1 MDLMINPEVKRN
13 TVIHIIVTL
22 IFSAV
27 IAFSDIFS
35 GALCLAMGAVL
46 LAVYLITEK
55 IRHDKIA
62 DLCNEIDRILTGG
75 EQIKLNDFSEGDM
88 SILQSEIRKL
98 TIRLGGQN
106 TMLKTDK
113 ILMKDS
119 IADISHQLRTPF
131 TTMNLVLSMLSKPG
145 LSRQETARYVRE
157 LSRLLSRT
165 DWLIDDMLKLS
176 QFDAGVVELDRKICG
191 VRELI
196 RSSAEPIEIPLELKG
211 IELAADISENVCAEI
226 DFKWTRE
233 AVGNILKN
241 CMEHTP
247 ENGIIRVRAEEN
259 PLYTEIIISDS
270 GNGIAPDDL
279 PHIFQRFYRTS
290 DTEGYGI
297 GLALA
302 QRIVKSQNGIIE
314 ARNGETGAEFT
325 VRIYKTTV

>member
-1 MDLMINPEVKRN
+1 MDVMTNPEVRRN

-27 IAFSDIFS
+27 IALSDILS
-35 GALCLAMGAVL
+35 GVLCLSMGTVL

-55 IRHDKIA
+55 IRHDKIT

-75 EQIKLNDFSEGDM
+75 EQIKLDDFSEGDM

-113 ILMKDS
+113 VLMKDS

-145 LSRQETARYVRE
+145 LSRQETSRYVRE
-157 LSRLLSRT
+157 LSRLLNRT

-176 QFDAGVVELDRKICG
+176 QFDAGVVELERKFCG

-211 IELAADISENVCAEI
+211 IEFAADIPENVCAEI

-247 ENGIIRVRAEEN
+247 ENGIIRVSAEEN

-270 GNGIAPDDL
+270 GNGIAPKDL
-279 PHIFQRFYRTS
+279 PHIFRRFYRTS
-290 DTEGYGI
+290 DTDGYGI